1 MNEFTVGSNSGSTRI
16 QTFWKPHIC
25 CSDPCGARFKPL
37 TLESSLQKPR
47 FPTFDFRSGWEAE
60 KTEDKKA
67 YYLNFP
73 EADKLEIGK
82 ITMTSASGQ
91 SRVDQARQVLLLQYL
106 YFQQSKDSNV
116 FITGEKY

>member
-1 MNEFTVGSNSGSTRI
+1 M
-16 QTFWKPHIC
+16 
-25 CSDPCGARFKPL
+25 
-37 TLESSLQKPR
+37 
-47 FPTFDFRSGWEAE
+47 E

-91 SRVDQARQVLLLQYL
+91 SRVVR
-106 YFQQSKDSNV
+106 
-116 FITGEKY
+116 TGTC

>member
-1 MNEFTVGSNSGSTRI
+1 MNEFTVGSKFRPCSRES
-16 QTFWKPHIC
+16 HIC
-25 CSDPCGARFKPL
+25 CTDPCGPRFKPL
-37 TLESSLQKPR
+37 TLESSLQKMW
-47 FPTFDFRSGWEAE
+47 FPTASGFTEVE

-67 YYLNFP
+67 YCLNFP

-91 SRVDQARQVLLLQYL
+91 SRVDQARQVLLLQFL

-116 FITGEKY
+116 FIIGDKY